1 VTIADNKHTPGP
13 WRAGG
18 APRKVNDTEID
29 IAARLESM
37 AAELRRSYEYE
48 PATIGID
55 QETTGDGVPIA
66 EVIMIDGGEAPANAR
81 LIAAAPDLL
90 AACERGLAALRSAL
104 DAACLGEGAD
114 VDALVAAIEKAR
126 AK

>member
-1 VTIADNKHTPGP
+1 VTTSRTAEGAREQDSRRPPTP
-13 WRAGG
+13 A
-18 APRKVNDTEID
+18 
-29 IAARLESM
+29 
-37 AAELRRSYEYE
+37 
-48 PATIGID
+48 
-55 QETTGDGVPIA
+55 
-66 EVIMIDGGEAPANAR
+66 

>member
-1 VTIADNKHTPGP
+1 MTPTLAGVPKQP
-13 WRAGG
+13 WRVERARNPHE
-18 APRKVNDTEID
+18 AHVID
-29 IAARLESM
+29 
-37 AAELRRSYEYE
+37 AEGLSVATVFGVIDCPLT
-48 PATIGID
+48 PA
-55 QETTGDGVPIA
+55 
-66 EVIMIDGGEAPANAR
+66 